1 MSMDRAAGGTPRK
14 DILDEVTISPDR
26 ENHYRTSGVISK
38 FRDTINSLD
47 TDTEKTSTIAAT
59 DCEESV
65 PALIRILLEIRDV
78 FIKQKQAIINSN
90 VDNNNNNNNV
100 ELVTHPRAKRLAKI
114 DGTLVSL
121 SKALNIFGEADRVL
135 QELKK
140 INPLLHPVKAY
151 DLVKHINK
159 DDTLKGLVD
168 LVNNSKNI
176 YVTNDTIKLWKE
188 VTIYLCG
195 IYRRTADKIPHED
208 GVPQRDKN
216 GEFKRVDMG
225 DTFFYG
231 KTKLTKMEVSL
242 YYRKVQQEVET
253 LMARYEARKG
263 MKAERKR
270 KKQLATTAQV
280 ITAAAQAIQAN
291 PAAVNAPAVVTT
303 STPEVSTASPVRM
316 PSLVAINNPAPT
328 PYILQTQGM
337 VPCLMSVMETDD
349 EDPEYSSIKIK
360 VLKKDMSLLQNVGD
374 YAQSLFGS
382 PVLKQLKEDM
392 HLDPDS
398 RITNFAIVL
407 KEYGFTPTLNK
418 MMQHFRR
425 DAINV
430 LNRYVTNVSRM
441 NPSRYLGQGVLFGIF
456 DPSNTDLVAPAI
468 SALNASSD
476 IREQVLIIVRLRS
489 DVYGRHSTTIY
500 PALTEFLLKEISRLC
515 PQQERQAVLHRESSQ
530 SDVVPQAWFK

>member
-1 MSMDRAAGGTPRK
+1 MSMDRAAGGTARK
-14 DILDEVTISPDR
+14 DVLDEVTISPDR
-26 ENHYRTSGVISK
+26 ENNYRTSPVISK
-38 FRDTINSLD
+38 FRDTINGLD

-65 PALIRILLEIRDV
+65 PALIRILLEIKTE
-78 FIKQKQAIINSN
+78 FLKQKQAIISGGSN
-90 VDNNNNNNNV
+90 DNNNNLDLAN
-100 ELVTHPRAKRLAKI
+100 HPRAKRLAKI
-114 DGTLVSL
+114 EGTLLSL

-159 DDTLKGLVD
+159 DDTLKGLID
-168 LVNNSKNI
+168 LVANSKNI
-176 YVTNDTIKLWKE
+176 YVNDATIKLWKE

-195 IYRRTADKIPHED
+195 IYRRTADKIPHVD

-242 YYRKVQQEVET
+242 YYRSVQQEVEA
-253 LMARYEARKG
+253 LMARYEARKI
-263 MKAERKR
+263 MKADR
-270 KKQLATTAQV
+270 KKKKLL
-280 ITAAAQAIQAN
+280 AAAQASQNNLVTA
-291 PAAVNAPAVVTT
+291 PAAVAAV
-303 STPEVSTASPVRM
+303 SRELPPASPVRM
-316 PSLVAINNPAPT
+316 PTLIPTTTAAPT
-328 PYILQTQGM
+328 PFILRTQGM
-337 VPCLMSVMETDD
+337 VPCLISVMETDD

-360 VLKKDMSLLQNVGD
+360 VLKKDMPLLQNVSD
-374 YAQSLFGS
+374 YAKSLFDG
-382 PVLKQLKEDM
+382 PVLKQLKEDIN
-392 HLDPDS
+392 LDPDS

-407 KEYGFTPTLNK
+407 KEYGFTPTQNK

-430 LNRYVTNVSRM
+430 LTRYVTNVSRI

-456 DPSNTDLVAPAI
+456 DPSNADLVTPAI
-468 SALNASSD
+468 SALNATND
-476 IREQVLIIVRLRS
+476 IREQVLIIAKLRS
-489 DVYGRHSTTIY
+489 DVYGRHSTTVY
-500 PALTEFLLKEISRLC
+500 PALTDFLLKEIGRLC
-515 PQQERQAVLHRESSQ
+515 PQQERQAVLQREASQ
-530 SDVVPQAWFK
+530 SDVSPQAWFK